1 MIIWRKTYRD
11 DRVVNIC
18 EIKFYSGVFSITKQ
32 YDLELRNKVSA
43 FTEQSKKKKN
53 PHLTIITTFGL
64 KQNMYSG
71 SVQRVI
77 TMEDLF

>member
-1 MIIWRKTYRD
+1 MWQINFMIIWRKTYRD

-43 FTEQSKKKKN
+43 FTEQSKKKKKSA
-53 PHLTIITTFGL
+53 PDYYHYFWTQT
-64 KQNMYSG
+64 KY
-71 SVQRVI
+71 V
-77 TMEDLF
+77 